1 MPCRFGAQA
10 GACGRGGGREC
21 LCSGSCAGSPRMGCE
36 IGKASPIKALILPPQ
51 PAATQI
57 HSREWDGPLAVPAI
71 PGVMAGSWV
80 CRWDPSL
87 PGLGLSHGAQ
97 DTRWSPASQPLAG
110 TGGPRCDRAETG
122 EPASHKCSAPP
133 CQSCSWKEICRMSL
147 FTSGI
152 NLPLRQVNLRQNL

>member
-10 GACGRGGGREC
+10 GACGHGGRRER

-57 HSREWDGPLAVPAI
+57 RSREWDGPLAVPAI
-71 PGVMAGSWV
+71 PGVMARSWV

-87 PGLGLSHGAQ
+87 PGLGLSHGSQ

-110 TGGPRCDRAETG
+110 TG
-122 EPASHKCSAPP
+122 APGVVGQRP
-133 CQSCSWKEICRMSL
+133 GNQRVANAPHLLAKVARGRR
-147 FTSGI
+147 F
-152 NLPLRQVNLRQNL
+152 VA